1 MEMYLT
7 FLAIAVIEIFIIDLS
22 GAIQGLFHPI
32 VKRILGINKDSN
44 IHIPLIECSL
54 CVVFHTGWIYLLC
67 IGEFNAYNLLFTSMV
82 SFFSKNI
89 SGFLRWIQESLV
101 KIEDLLYRIIR

>member
-1 MEMYLT
+1 MEIYLR

-22 GAIQGLFHPI
+22 GAIQGLVHPI
-32 VKRILGINKDSN
+32 VKKILGINKDSN

-54 CVVFHTGWIYLLC
+54 CVVFHTGWIFLLC
-67 IGEFNAYNLLFTSMV
+67 IGEFNAYNFLFTSMI

-89 SGFLRWIQESLV
+89 SGFLRWIQELLV
-101 KIEDLLYRIIR
+101 KIEDLLYKIIR

>member
-1 MEMYLT
+1 MSVLLDVVFIQIIVCY
-7 FLAIAVIEIFIIDLS
+7 IIDLS
-22 GAIQGLFHPI
+22 GFVQSVETGLSKWLK
-32 VKRILGINKDSN
+32 VKCV
-44 IHIPLIECSL
+44 IPRPFSCSL
-54 CVVFHTGWIYLLC
+54 CSGLWINIIYL
-67 IGEFNAYNLLFTSMV
+67 IAVHQFTLPYIVFVAMV

>member
-54 CVVFHTGWIYLLC
+54 CVVFHTGWIFLLC

>member
-1 MEMYLT
+1 MSVL
-7 FLAIAVIEIFIIDLS
+7 LDVVFIQIIVCYVIDLS
-22 GAIQGLFHPI
+22 GVIQSIETGLSKWTK
-32 VKRILGINKDSN
+32 VRCV
-44 IHIPLIECSL
+44 IPKPFSCSL
-54 CVVFHTGWIYLLC
+54 CSGWWINLIYL
-67 IGEFNAYNLLFTSMV
+67 IAVHQFTLPYIVFVAMV

>member
-1 MEMYLT
+1 MSVLLDVVFIQIIVCY
-7 FLAIAVIEIFIIDLS
+7 IIDLS
-22 GAIQGLFHPI
+22 GVIQGIETGLSKWLK
-32 VKRILGINKDSN
+32 VKCV
-44 IHIPLIECSL
+44 IPKPFSCSL
-54 CVVFHTGWIYLLC
+54 CSGWWINLIYL
-67 IGEFNAYNLLFTSMV
+67 IAVHQFTLPYIVFVALV

>member
-1 MEMYLT
+1 MSVLLDVV
-7 FLAIAVIEIFIIDLS
+7 FIQIIVCFIIDLS
-22 GAIQGLFHPI
+22 GVIQSIEDGLSKWLK
-32 VKRILGINKDSN
+32 VKCV
-44 IHIPLIECSL
+44 IPKPFSCSL
-54 CVVFHTGWIYLLC
+54 CSGWWINLVYLIAVHQFTLPYIVFV
-67 IGEFNAYNLLFTSMV
+67 AMV

>member
-1 MEMYLT
+1 MSVLLDVV
-7 FLAIAVIEIFIIDLS
+7 FIQIIVCFIIDLS
-22 GAIQGLFHPI
+22 GVIQSIETGLS
-32 VKRILGINKDSN
+32 KRLHFKCV
-44 IHIPLIECSL
+44 IPNPFSCSL
-54 CVVFHTGWIYLLC
+54 CSGWWINLIYL
-67 IGEFNAYNLLFTSMV
+67 IAVHQFTLPYIVFVAMV